1 MAMTPAQKQAA
12 YRERQRLKA
21 IGQLPA
27 SPGAC
32 NIPAEKRWSTA
43 LSQALRLMEQTRDE
57 MQAYTDDRTEQW
69 QESERGEAMQERID
83 SLSSVIDDLADAATT
98 YTATPSRPGPA

>member
-32 NIPAEKRWSTA
+32 NIPAERRWNTA
-43 LSQALRLMEQTRDE
+43 LCQALRLMEQTRDE
-57 MQAYTDDRTEQW
+57 MQAYTDDRSDQW
-69 QESERGEAMQERID
+69 QESERGEAMQERIETLD
-83 SLSSVIDDLADAATT
+83 SIIDDLADAATT
-98 YTATPSRPGPA
+98 